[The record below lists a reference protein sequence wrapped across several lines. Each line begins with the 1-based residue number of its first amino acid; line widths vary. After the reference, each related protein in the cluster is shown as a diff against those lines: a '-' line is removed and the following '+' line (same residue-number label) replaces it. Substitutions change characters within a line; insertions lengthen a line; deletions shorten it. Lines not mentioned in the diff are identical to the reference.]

1 MGEPEAKRGLQSP
14 TTGDEAAFLR
24 DMFVYGGE
32 YYMGLPGSVRRDDR
46 YEVQSSHLA
55 ARYNTW
61 LAERGRD
68 PVSNKRFAMQLGA
81 YGAPYGIERERTSQC
96 TNFVFDVPRLRAAM
110 HGREPFGLS
119 VAMPREARAPNG
131 E

>member
-1 MGEPEAKRGLQSP
+1 MGEREAKRRLPSP
-14 TTGDEAAFLR
+14 TVGDEAAFLT
-24 DMFVYGGE
+24 DMFVHGGE

-61 LAERGRD
+61 RAERGRD
-68 PVSNKRFAMQLGA
+68 PVSNKSFAMKLGA

-110 HGREPFGLS
+110 QGSG
-119 VAMPREARAPNG
+119 ARPG
-131 E
+131 FC